1 MTAKIHIIFDI
12 KMRFV
17 QKVKIVMQFMKVKY
31 QKNVVTLHRKT

>member
-17 QKVKIVMQFMKVKY
+17 QKVKIVMQFMKPKCR
-31 QKNVVTLHRKT
+31 KIVVPLHRET